1 MRRIF
6 LISTFCC
13 FLYGC
18 SLGPEKPDDQDV
30 WLYANPSSSQLSDSL
45 LLALNNNLESKL
57 YGNINSLVVI
67 REDKL
72 LFENYYD
79 ESFRSRTKNLGQASM
94 AVLITAL
101 DLLIRDGYIENIQ
114 QNIVTFLPEYQSI
127 FNAEPDKELITIEH
141 LLTNKSGLSWV
152 QSNAFPD
159 NLNDLSIMKLQSDWT
174 EYVLSR
180 PLEADP
186 GLRYVPN
193 SGAGVVL
200 ARVMENAL
208 IDTDLLTYLKEE
220 LFGRIDIDEVV
231 WETDPSGTL
240 DGGSGLSLMT
250 LDLTKF
256 GYLLLNGGRWKKARV
271 ISNEWIFEITKTTLK
286 LDNTINA
293 GYGWWRFADGV
304 LDLETND
311 LFFADG
317 GLGQQLYIIPHLE
330 MVVAIHA
337 ENYSQGFFNSST
349 FIFLSVLASLEPNEN

>member
-1 MRRIF
+1 MKKIIF
-6 LISTFCC
+6 IAIICIHS
-13 FLYGC
+13 GC

-30 WLYANPSSSQLSDSL
+30 WLYANPSAAQLSDSV
-45 LLALNNNLESKL
+45 LLAINNNLGAKL

-67 REDKL
+67 KDDRL
-72 LFENYYD
+72 IFENYYD
-79 ESFRSRTKNLGQASM
+79 QSYRSRAKNLGQASM
-94 AVLITAL
+94 AILITAL

-127 FNAEPDKELITIEH
+127 FNVEPEKEQITIEH
-141 LLTNKSGLSWV
+141 LLINKSGLSWV

-159 NLNDLSIMKLQSDWT
+159 NLNDLSIMKLQSDWA

-180 PLEADP
+180 PLEANP

-193 SGAGVVL
+193 TGAGVVL
-200 ARVMENAL
+200 AKVMQNAL
-208 IDTDLLTYLKEE
+208 GSDLLTYLKQE
-220 LFGRIDIDEVV
+220 LFERIDIQEVI
-231 WETDPSGTL
+231 WDTDPQGTL
-240 DGGSGLSLMT
+240 DGGAGLSLKA
-250 LDLTKF
+250 LDFTKF
-256 GYLLLNGGRWKKARV
+256 GYLLLNGGRWKQARV
-271 ISNEWIFEITKTTLK
+271 ISNEWIFEITRTTLQ

-293 GYGWWRFADGV
+293 GYGWWGFADNV
-304 LDLETND
+304 LDLEIND

-317 GLGQQLYIIPHLE
+317 GLGEQLYIIPHLR

>member
-1 MRRIF
+1 MRKIII
-6 LISTFCC
+6 ISA
-13 FLYGC
+13 LSVLLGC

-30 WLYANPSSSQLSDSL
+30 WLYSNPSSTQLSDSTML
-45 LLALNNNLESKL
+45 VINNNIGSKL

-67 REDKL
+67 KDDKL
-72 LFENYYD
+72 IFENYYD
-79 ESFRSRTKNLGQASM
+79 QSFRSRTQNLGQASM

-114 QNIVTFLPEYQSI
+114 QKIVTFLPEYQSI
-127 FNAEPDKELITIEH
+127 FDVEPDKELITIEH

-159 NLNDLSIMKLQSDWT
+159 NINDLSLMKLQSDWS
-174 EYVLSR
+174 EYVLAK

-193 SGAGVVL
+193 SGGGVVL
-200 ARVMENAL
+200 ARIMENAL
-208 IDTDLLTYLKEE
+208 GSDLLDYLNQE
-220 LFGRIDIDEVV
+220 LFQKIDIDEVV
-231 WETDPSGTL
+231 WETDPAGTL
-240 DGGSGLSLMT
+240 DGGSGLNLMA
-250 LDLTKF
+250 LDFTKF

-271 ISNEWIFEITKTTLK
+271 ISNEWIFEITKTILQ
-286 LDNTINA
+286 LDDIIHA
-293 GYGWWRFADGV
+293 GYGWWSFADGV
-304 LDLETND
+304 LNLETND

-317 GLGQQLYIIPHLE
+317 GLGQQLYIIPHLR

>member
-1 MRRIF
+1 MKK
-6 LISTFCC
+6 LIIILIIGIT
-13 FLYGC
+13 YGC
-18 SLGPEKPDDQDV
+18 SLGPEKRDDQDV
-30 WLYANPSSSQLSDSL
+30 WVYANPSKTLLSDSV
-45 LLALNNNLESKL
+45 LLAINNNLDSKL

-67 REDKL
+67 KDNQL
-72 LFENYYD
+72 IFENYYD
-79 ESFRSRTKNLGQASM
+79 QSFRSRTKNLGQASM

-127 FNAEPDKELITIEH
+127 FDVEPDKEQITIEH
-141 LLTNKSGLSWV
+141 LLINKSGLSWV

-159 NLNDLSIMKLQSDWT
+159 NLNDLIIMKLQSDWT

-193 SGAGVVL
+193 TGAGVVL
-200 ARVMENAL
+200 AKVMENAL
-208 IDTDLLTYLKEE
+208 GTDLLTYLEQE
-220 LFGRIDIDEVV
+220 LFHKIDVNEVT
-231 WETDPSGTL
+231 WDTDPTGTL
-240 DGGSGLSLMT
+240 DGGAGLSLKA
-250 LDLTKF
+250 LDFTKF

-286 LDNTINA
+286 LDNIINA
-293 GYGWWRFADGV
+293 GYGWWSFADNV
-304 LDLETND
+304 IDLEVND
-311 LFFADG
+311 LYFADG
-317 GLGQQLYIIPHLE
+317 GIGQQLYIIPHLQ